1 MTELGGNVRELSSS
15 YLKKRLRR
23 FDANLCPKKL
33 IRIVWEMNGKKSKR

>member
-23 FDANLCPKKL
+23 FDADLCPKKAHL
-33 IRIVWEMNGKKSKR
+33 DRVGDERKKV